1 MNNKKLRLKRIKNDI
16 IGWLLFLPPLIIL
29 YLMVWR
35 PQVVGFAWSFFKLNG
50 YNVSEFVGFKNYI
63 SVINNSNFLLWVRN
77 TFEYVFW
84 SLLIGYLPPFLMA
97 VVLNEL
103 LHLKKTFRVILYLP
117 VIIPGIAGM
126 MIWKFLYSPDTSG
139 LLNML
144 LANLGIAPQQW
155 LQNPKWTIM
164 LLTVYSTWKGAGGTV
179 LLYYAA
185 LQAVDKSLYEV
196 AALDGA
202 TPLQKLWHVTVPQ
215 VMGTLVLCFINQ
227 IICVF
232 QIMQEPMAM
241 TGGGPNGASTSLGY
255 KMYEYGFVSSG
266 TVGQA
271 LAVGGIMFV
280 FLIGL
285 NFVYI
290 KANNKIEENI

>member
-1 MNNKKLRLKRIKNDI
+1 MNEKNRKHSKIKNNI
-16 IGWLLFLPPLIIL
+16 LGWLLFLPAFIVL
-29 YLMVWR
+29 YLAVWR

-50 YNVSEFVGFKNYI
+50 YSVSKFVGFKNYI
-63 SVINNSNFLLWVRN
+63 SVITNSNFLMWVKN
-77 TFEYVFW
+77 TFQYVFC
-84 SLLIGYLPPFLMA
+84 SLLVGYLPPFLIA

-103 LHLKKTFRVILYLP
+103 IHLKKTFRVVLYLP

-126 MIWKFLYSPDTSG
+126 MIWKFIYSPEASG
-139 LLNML
+139 LLNTF
-144 LANLGIAPQQW
+144 LAALGVAPQQW
-155 LQNPKWTIM
+155 LQNPTWTIM
-164 LLTVYSTWKGAGGTV
+164 LIMIYSTWKSFGSTM

-185 LQAVDKSLYEV
+185 LQGVDRSLYEV
-196 AALDGA
+196 AALEGA
-202 TPLQKLWHVTVPQ
+202 TPLQKMWHVTIPQ
-215 VMGTLVLCFINQ
+215 VAGTLVLCLISQ
-227 IICVF
+227 IISVF
-232 QIMQEPMAM
+232 QVMEQPLAM

-280 FLIGL
+280 FLVGL

-290 KANNKIEENI
+290 KANKKFEENI